1 MPITDG
7 NANPADV
14 SGARRRWGKAVVIG
28 GGFAGL
34 VTARVLTDFFVEV
47 VILEQD
53 ELDENAGV
61 HPDVPQG
68 KHAHGMLARGGQI
81 LERLFPGL
89 RAELEAAGAPV
100 FDYGEYVHFL
110 LPEGYAPRVHT
121 GVPLQTF
128 TRDELER
135 VIRRR
140 VRALPQITLVDGV
153 RCLGLAAKADGHVT
167 GVLHSLDD
175 VVDAEFVVDAS
186 GRSSVLTEWLA
197 RLHVEVPPK
206 RVVKARVS
214 YTSVGFERSDR
225 DEVDFTLA
233 YQMTIAPDVARG
245 GVVLAVENDR
255 WLCSLVGY
263 EENVP
268 PVDDEGY
275 LQFAR
280 GLDNTHLFKLLEHR
294 RGQDGV
300 RRYTHLNNE
309 WRQFHRVRAWPERLV
324 AVGDAVCVLN
334 PVFGQ
339 GMTMSAVHA
348 ELLHEMLAARA
359 EAGGGLDGLG
369 RSFQARL
376 VRAIRPAWTLSSGS
390 DLMWDSRHRP
400 PASAR
405 VAHWYNR
412 RLLAAAVR
420 EPEIWIRFVRVVN
433 MIAPPAT
440 LFAPGVLAKV
450 FARTG

>member
-1 MPITDG
+1 MTDTH
-7 NANPADV
+7 AEPADDA
-14 SGARRRWGKAVVIG
+14 GARRRWGKAAVVG

-34 VTARVLTDFFVEV
+34 VTARVLADFFDEV
-47 VILEQD
+47 LVLEQD
-53 ELDENAGV
+53 ELEENSGV
-61 HPDVPQG
+61 HPHVPQG
-68 KHAHGMLARGGQI
+68 KHAHAMLARGGLI
-81 LERLFPGL
+81 LERFFPGL

-100 FDYGEYVHFL
+100 FDYGEYAHFL
-110 LPEGYAPRVHT
+110 LPDGYAPRVNT
-121 GVPLQTF
+121 GVSLQTF

-140 VRALPQITLVDGV
+140 VRALPQVKLVDGV
-153 RCLGLAAKADGHVT
+153 RCLGLAGNSAGRVT

-175 VVDAEFVVDAS
+175 AVDAELVVDAS

-214 YTSVGFERSDR
+214 YTSVAFERSDR
-225 DEVDFTLA
+225 DETDFTFA
-233 YQMTIAPDVARG
+233 YQMTMAPDVPRG
-245 GVVLAVENDR
+245 GVVLAVEHDR

-268 PVDDEGY
+268 PADDEGY

-280 GLDNTHLFKLLEHR
+280 SLDNTHLFKLLEHR
-294 RGQDGV
+294 RGQDAV

-309 WRQFHRVRAWPERLV
+309 WRQFHRVPAWPERLV

-339 GMTMSAVHA
+339 GMTMAAVHA
-348 ELLHEMLAARA
+348 ELLHEMLADRARA
-359 EAGGGLDGLG
+359 DGGLDDGLG

-390 DLMWDSRHRP
+390 DLMWDARHRP
-400 PASAR
+400 PLAAR
-405 VAHWYNR
+405 AAHWYNR

-420 EPEIWIRFVRVVN
+420 QPEVWIRFVRVVN
-433 MIAPPAT
+433 MVAPPST
-440 LFAPGVLAKV
+440 LFAPGVLAEV